1 MWLLWWIKLHDHRVK
16 LLFLYHRERECHN
29 FFILYSHLNYSS
41 QMLRVKMRVTVRAR
55 SLSLAQSFWRLCNLS
70 FYFPSVSFLY
80 FSFFMWRA
88 SFRSI
93 HYIWEKILEECA
105 AFPPLLPSRCS
116 SPYPTPNPQH
126 SPQTLGC
133 LSLLIKVVPSFII
146 SVTIKG
152 TWLSTRTPCL
162 LGYTWNASCFAS
174 YITYGVYA
182 A

>member
-41 QMLRVKMRVTVRAR
+41 QMLRVKMRVTVRAISLL

-70 FYFPSVSFLY
+70 SYFPSVSFLY
-80 FSFFMWRA
+80 LSFFMWRA

-105 AFPPLLPSRCS
+105 AFPPLQMLLTLPYSKPS
-116 SPYPTPNPQH
+116 TFTPD
-126 SPQTLGC
+126 S
-133 LSLLIKVVPSFII
+133 
-146 SVTIKG
+146 
-152 TWLSTRTPCL
+152 WLSVSTNKSSTIIYYFSHNKR
-162 LGYTWNASCFAS
+162 NMA
-174 YITYGVYA
+174 VN
-182 A
+182 